1 MLHMYSILACRSRT
15 TTFHLSRTGLVSPL
29 MAIPSSD
36 FLPNSLDLQQIR
48 GNLIVLV
55 SRLLTQYIVHLRPLS
70 KCIPDHILHKYSQE
84 MAQKSEVVVLDVVMK
99 NEAKHSDMNDI
110 STTISIRAILVLRH
124 VTTLFTI
131 SSAVS
136 RRKPIFDKFSRFA
149 KKSRQCY
156 GLFSRRGPFRKSSF
170 FHRFGRRFA
179 SIEVGRAVIR
189 RREAFSIV
197 GSRRKRPRTPVFED
211 SRYRSISKRARTTI
225 STTGSHIYVFL
236 STLPLSIVIEAPF

>member
-55 SRLLTQYIVHLRPLS
+55 SRLLTQSIVHLRPLS

-84 MAQKSEVVVLDVVMK
+84 MAQKSEVVVLDVVIK

-110 STTISIRAILVLRH
+110 MQTLKGYLPQNYPHDRIIASGGDQLTRERQLAVQRHMVDGDTPKERLQLLEQQIEDWHCLVVL
-124 VTTLFTI
+124 
-131 SSAVS
+131 
-136 RRKPIFDKFSRFA
+136 
-149 KKSRQCY
+149 
-156 GLFSRRGPFRKSSF
+156 
-170 FHRFGRRFA
+170 
-179 SIEVGRAVIR
+179 
-189 RREAFSIV
+189 
-197 GSRRKRPRTPVFED
+197 
-211 SRYRSISKRARTTI
+211 
-225 STTGSHIYVFL
+225 L
-236 STLPLSIVIEAPF
+236 SVRLS